1 MLTRATMTDTPL
13 PDLLTVRDVLKLT
26 QCNRTTL
33 YRWMDAGL
41 FPKPKKIGKG
51 RNGSV
56 RWSRL
61 AVEAWARQ
69 S

>member
-1 MLTRATMTDTPL
+1 MTDQPAY
-13 PDLLTVRDVLKLT
+13 DMSVADVLKLA

-33 YRWMDAGL
+33 YRWMAAGI
-41 FPKPKKIGKG
+41 FPKPKKIGSGKNG
-51 RNGSV
+51 RV

-61 AVEAWARQ
+61 EIAAWARGT